1 MLHVHLKAKGGT
13 LDSSEYDSYLSRVMV
28 HARGFGCNHW
38 VKVVR
43 FGVVRTLTSMQYGLN
58 ITSI

>member
-28 HARGFGCNHW
+28 HARGFGCSHW

-43 FGVVRTLTSMQYGLN
+43 FGVVRTLSSMV
-58 ITSI
+58 